1 MIEYFFVIINPFS
14 SSIFQFEQ
22 MELEIREIES
32 PSEQDRNTSQ
42 LRSFKAECKR
52 LQAEFSTARL
62 KHQRR
67 TERGELLGGGGGR
80 HLSTDSDAANA
91 AASDGLTSD
100 NKAHRQRYLPLDF
113 E

>member
-1 MIEYFFVIINPFS
+1 
-14 SSIFQFEQ
+14 

-42 LRSFKAECKR
+42 LKSFKAECKR

-67 TERGELLGGGGGR
+67 TERGELLGGGSGVR

-91 AASDGLTSD
+91 TASDGLTSD
-100 NKAHRQRYLPLDF
+100 NKAHRQRYLPLDSK
-113 E
+113 